1 MHDGYIFTLGICGST
16 RAGHPALM
24 LLEAMLRELPPV
36 KRAAHLGEVL
46 LLEQDQQLHDPLR
59 DPLRADMRDAE
70 VLLIVTPLHT
80 ATLPFRLAAL
90 LDYASDLAA
99 TGELRGKIAVLV
111 GIGPGTPPEP
121 ASLALLQR
129 FCDDAGIT
137 VAGKLVLTEDQAVA
151 PTAPDQVADL
161 ARQAYALAR
170 QDLPDA
176 LP

>member
-16 RAGHPALM
+16 RAGHPALI
-24 LLEAMLRELPPV
+24 LLETMLRELPPV

-46 LLEQDQQLHDPLR
+46 LLEQDQHLHDPLL
-59 DPLRADMRDAE
+59 DPLLTDMRDAE

-90 LDYASDLAA
+90 LDYAGDLAA
-99 TGELRGKIAVLV
+99 ASGLRGKIAVLV
-111 GIGPGTPPEP
+111 GIGPDTPTEP
-121 ASLALLQR
+121 AAMTLLQR
-129 FCDDAGIT
+129 FCDEAGIT
-137 VAGKLVLTEDQAVA
+137 VAGKLVLTDDQAVE
-151 PTAPDQVADL
+151 PTAPDRVADL

>member
-16 RAGHPALM
+16 RAGHPALI
-24 LLEAMLRELPPV
+24 LLEAMLCALPPV

-46 LLEQDQQLHDPLR
+46 LLEQDQQIHDPLR
-59 DPLRADMRDAE
+59 DPVLADMRDAE

-80 ATLPFRLAAL
+80 ANLPFRLAGL
-90 LDYASDLAA
+90 LDYAGDLAA
-99 TGELRGKIAVLV
+99 GGLRGKIAVLV
-111 GIGPGTPPEP
+111 GIDPGTPPKP

-137 VAGKLVLTEDQAVA
+137 VAGKLMLTEDQAVE
-151 PTAPDQVADL
+151 PTTPDRVADL